1 MKYVT
6 DLRPCSCSHCE
17 RLFTITVH
25 KVINPRNGLDSVAHS
40 SECLFLHK
48 DQRLWTFVYAA
59 FFHVIWFRCSVLS
72 NKEIQCWAWS
82 FLGFVRICL
91 MKEGGAALR
100 FKPCW
105 RYATVICFSFLPA
118 DVSVALN
125 FTCQFVLMV
134 TVNLFFKVFHIAW
147 ECIKFQPWTWAWQCS
162 IVGGRGLV
170 CHRTPEML
178 IQR

>member
-17 RLFTITVH
+17 ILFTITVH

-82 FLGFVRICL
+82 FLGFVRFC
-91 MKEGGAALR
+91 
-100 FKPCW
+100 
-105 RYATVICFSFLPA
+105 
-118 DVSVALN
+118 
-125 FTCQFVLMV
+125 
-134 TVNLFFKVFHIAW
+134 LFFFVFWNVSSKIHFQLWFKKALLYIRIFYILNKR
-147 ECIKFQPWTWAWQCS
+147 IKTK
-162 IVGGRGLV
+162 
-170 CHRTPEML
+170 
-178 IQR
+178 